1 MNAEARVRTNSLR
14 KGVQVARTQRA
25 RAVPEG
31 RVTSDVVFVF
41 SNPRHH
47 LEMMELGRRGVR
59 CSLVSLAELRGFD
72 TPEQSGARRAIPFN
86 LRRRNGAAGASARPR
101 PPQPRSA
108 GGQAMALVPGGTSA
122 GGAPAAGG
130 SSAASTASGPGA
142 ASVVA
147 AAAAGARGASAAAG
161 ADDGAS
167 WTRGLAQ
174 RLAWS
179 LGLGP
184 RLRWML
190 HGARVVVIPNDAV
203 FPYFALVGQLHRRG
217 VRTVLM
223 QEGIRFPQLESYTGP
238 RYGGVVS
245 SAVCAW
251 GEGSKEFFVGFSQVP
266 ESRIAVTGTP
276 RLDGLDAL
284 AWRPKGDELIRTLGL
299 ATAPVAFLSNPID
312 IQGYGTNEAKLA
324 LFARFL
330 AGAAP
335 VLGAGGISVI
345 VKNHM
350 QENPKDYARVAAA
363 SPMAGKVTVLESGH
377 TFAAI
382 AAARAVVVFTS
393 TVGLEALMFG
403 KPIGVLEI
411 PGHEFAFEYVQR
423 GAAVPI
429 RIADVTRA
437 VEQLLAPDAARAE
450 AGQAL
455 VERHVH
461 DRGRARHHVADVI
474 ERVLADAGVR
484 SASRRQE
491 PPARA
496 IRDEGGVANRRDG
509 APR

>member
-1 MNAEARVRTNSLR
+1 MEHREVCSDDVVEVRGIADAPRAARGCVM
-14 KGVQVARTQRA
+14 
-25 RAVPEG
+25 
-31 RVTSDVVFVF
+31 SDVVFVF

-47 LEMMELGRRGVR
+47 LEMMAPVAAELGRRNVR

-72 TPEQSGARRAIPFN
+72 TPETSGARRAIPFN
-86 LRRRNGAAGASARPR
+86 LRRRNGAGPSARPR
-101 PPQPRSA
+101 PPQPSRSA
-108 GGQAMALVPGGTSA
+108 DPVMPVASAESARATGASA
-122 GGAPAAGG
+122 GGAGATAMAG
-130 SSAASTASGPGA
+130 AGA
-142 ASVVA
+142 ASGKA
-147 AAAAGARGASAAAG
+147 TAAAGARASTAG
-161 ADDGAS
+161 DADGGAS

-174 RLAWS
+174 RLVWS

-238 RYGGVVS
+238 RYGASVS

-251 GEGSKEFFVGFSQVP
+251 GEGSKDFFIGFSGVP
-266 ESRIAVTGTP
+266 EGRIAVTGAP
-276 RLDGLDAL
+276 RLDDLDIES
-284 AWRPKGDELIRTLGL
+284 WRPRGDELIAELGL

-324 LFARFL
+324 LFAQFL

-335 VLGAGGISVI
+335 VLQPRGIQVI

-350 QENPKDYARVAAA
+350 QEDPADYARIAAA
-363 SPMAGKVTVLESGH
+363 SPMAGRVMVLETGP

-382 AAARAVVVFTS
+382 AAARAAVVFTS

-403 KPIGVLEI
+403 RSIGVLEI

-423 GAAVPI
+423 GAAVGI
-429 RIADVTRA
+429 RIADVTRG

-455 VERHVH
+455 VRRHLH
-461 DRGRARHHVADVI
+461 DRGRARYHVADVI
-474 ERVLADAGVR
+474 ERVLAETGRAASQREHQPRAR
-484 SASRRQE
+484 S
-491 PPARA
+491 
-496 IRDEGGVANRRDG
+496 
-509 APR
+509 

>member
-1 MNAEARVRTNSLR
+1 M
-14 KGVQVARTQRA
+14 
-25 RAVPEG
+25 
-31 RVTSDVVFVF
+31 TSDVVFVF

-47 LEMMELGRRGVR
+47 LEMMAPVAEELRRRNVR

-72 TPEQSGARRAIPFN
+72 TPEQSGARRVIPIN
-86 LRRRNGAAGASARPR
+86 LRRRNAATAAPARPR
-101 PPQPRSA
+101 
-108 GGQAMALVPGGTSA
+108 
-122 GGAPAAGG
+122 
-130 SSAASTASGPGA
+130 ST
-142 ASVVA
+142 
-147 AAAAGARGASAAAG
+147 
-161 ADDGAS
+161 DGHAS
-167 WTRGLAQ
+167 WTRGRVAQ
-174 RLAWS
+174 RLVWS

-190 HGARVVVIPNDAV
+190 HGARGVVIPNDAV
-203 FPYFALVGQLHRRG
+203 FPYFELVGQLDRRG
-217 VRTVLM
+217 VHTVLM

-251 GEGSKEFFVGFSQVP
+251 GEGSKDFFVGFSQVP
-266 ESRIAVTGTP
+266 EGRIAVTGAP
-276 RLDGLDAL
+276 RLDALDVE
-284 AWRPKGDELIRTLGL
+284 AWRPRGDELIRTLGL

-312 IQGYGTNEAKLA
+312 IQGYGTNEAKLE

-335 VLGAGGISVI
+335 VLQARGITVI

-363 SPMAGKVTVLESGH
+363 SPLAGKVTVLETGS

-382 AAARAVVVFTS
+382 AAARAAVVFTS

-455 VERHVH
+455 VRRHLY
-461 DRGRARHHVADVI
+461 DRGRARHHVADVL
-474 ERVLADAGVR
+474 ERVLAEAIIR
-484 SASRRQE
+484 RATTQRQE
-491 PPARA
+491 HRARA
-496 IRDEGGVANRRDG
+496 G
-509 APR
+509 